1 MNIEVKTNDW
11 VLPNRVGYNKKI
23 YDIFHPSKYHKKAAA
38 KASCECTKDSC
49 ELDVSK
55 VSLFPQQRI
64 VKDYMQFDSPY
75 RGILLY
81 HGLGSGKSAASIAAS
96 EGYINRKNVIIMTP
110 ASLSQNYENELMK
123 ISTVGL
129 NLKKSWTCLKVIK
142 TNVKMME
149 QLKSYGIDKQMVK
162 KEGTVW
168 VPLYKKDID
177 DAEIV
182 IDNIKYTDMASNYKE
197 DIKKIIT
204 HIIRNRYKFINYNGI
219 TMKMIKEMGDKSFDN
234 SFIIVDEVHN
244 FISRIANGSKIAMK
258 IYNNIVSAKDVKMV
272 LLSGTPIINHP
283 YEISFLI
290 NLLRGPMKTYKIPII
305 DGIADKNEII
315 NKLSTSQLYDYVD
328 ELYYDNKNL
337 NIILL
342 PINYVR
348 KDDISSSIVKK
359 EWNRDEDTIIK
370 EIIKAINN
378 EGNSVGKGVQKKQD
392 KAAKKTVKPNSKN
405 KIDVNKPYLIVTNG
419 TTGSLKTKMADEII
433 KYLKLSLTN
442 TKIIIDDL
450 VIKNKEYKKRVL
462 DIIKKVA
469 KECNNNKVCISE
481 KYDNPGDKMYEDF
494 GKAYYDV
501 RKGESGISC
510 TDSFK
515 NSCDKLNDLNL
526 ENALK
531 ESRNIVFESQ
541 GLSVPSWLLSIPY
554 LTEKYNVIFGYSL
567 APIKNIVE
575 VIKKRAKARID
586 KYLKNP
592 NEDAPRLPTV
602 DRKIIG
608 NNIKKIMA
616 TLKELRKNCINDVEY
631 LKCGNKKI
639 DKLLVY
645 ENTADFKLNIV
656 YDNDSN
662 HDIADAEFEGLIY
675 DIVKMDAKGNF
686 DDSSISLSTK
696 YDTEQNYALPSKK
709 EDFSKFFINDEDA
722 ENIKVINED
731 LFKRRVLGILSYY
744 KTSGSELFPSLLP
757 ETIRNMYMTD
767 HQIKKYVD
775 VRIKEIAM
783 DDRKKKFG
791 NKGATEISSV
801 YRAFSRLVCNF
812 AFPEEIPREFPQ
824 DIRTLKKKEMA
835 MNEEDDANSK
845 ESKDSKDAENDKKK
859 FNKDIDAEYNKKL
872 TKALNDLKK
881 GDYLEKKN
889 LREYYSPK
897 FAQMFEDV
905 NTSPGSV
912 LVYSQF
918 RVVEGLGIFKEV
930 LNKHGYVE
938 INVIKND
945 EYGYILE
952 DPDVFDEKYD
962 DKRYV
967 MFNSDREKTNI
978 LMNLFNGDF
987 ANLPDTIRSSLP
999 NKGEGLEQR
1008 YGKIVK
1014 VMMITQSG
1022 AEGISLKNVRRV
1034 LITEYF
1040 WNSVRID
1047 QVIGRAVRT
1056 CSHMGLP
1063 VEDRNVGVY
1072 KYIMKFTRDQLITNP
1087 TLKIKDAELSTDE
1100 HIYDKA
1106 NKKEELIK
1114 NFLDMLKSSSIDCVI
1129 HADVNKP
1136 LKNGYKCYNWPINMN
1151 DDKLAFT
1158 QNILNDSKITQY
1170 KNYERVK
1177 TDRGKVVSKDGVKY
1191 VLLNDKLYDYNS
1203 YKNAGVLLSLNY

>member
-23 YDIFHPSKYHKKAAA
+23 YDIFHPSKYQKKTATA
-38 KASCECTKDSC
+38 KASCECTKESC

-123 ISTVGL
+123 ISTIGL

-149 QLKSYGIDKQMVK
+149 QLKGYAIDKQMVK

-168 VPLYKKDID
+168 IPLYKKDIE
-177 DAEIV
+177 DAVIV
-182 IDNIKYTDMASNYKE
+182 IDNVKYSDMASNDKE
-197 DIKKIIT
+197 DIKKTIT

-219 TMKMIKEMGDKSFDN
+219 TMKMIKEMGDNPFDN

-258 IYNNIVSAKDVKMV
+258 IYNNIVSAKDVKLV

-305 DGIADKNEII
+305 DGVADKNQII
-315 NKLSTSQLYDYVD
+315 NKLSKAQLYDYVD
-328 ELYYDNKNL
+328 ELYYDNRNL

-348 KDDISSSIVKK
+348 KDNVSSAIVKK
-359 EWNRDEDTIIK
+359 DWGKDGAAEATEAVIIK
-370 EIIKAINN
+370 EIIKAINT
-378 EGNSVGKGVQKKQD
+378 EGNDEKSAKSVKS
-392 KAAKKTVKPNSKN
+392 AKSEKSAKSGNG
-405 KIDVNKPYLIVTNG
+405 IDVKKPYLIVTNG
-419 TTGSLKTKMADEII
+419 TTGSLKTKMAEEII
-433 KYLKLSLTN
+433 KYLKLNQTN
-442 TKIIIDDL
+442 TKINIDDL

-481 KYDNPGDKMYEDF
+481 KYENPSDKLQEDF
-494 GKAYYDV
+494 RKAYYDV
-501 RKGESGISC
+501 RKGDGGINC
-510 TDSFK
+510 TDNFK

-541 GLSVPSWLLSIPY
+541 GLSVPSWLLSQPY
-554 LTEKYNVIFGYSL
+554 LTEKYNVIFAYSL
-567 APIKNIVE
+567 APIKKTVD

-592 NEDAPRLPTV
+592 NEDAPRLPSV
-602 DRKIIG
+602 DKKIIG
-608 NNIKKIMA
+608 NNIKNIVA

-631 LKCGNKKI
+631 LKCGKKKI

-645 ENTADFKLNIV
+645 ETGDNFKLNLV
-656 YDNDSN
+656 YDNYNNDDITDS
-662 HDIADAEFEGLIY
+662 AFEGIIY

-686 DDSSISLSTK
+686 DESDISLSTK
-696 YDTEQNYALPSKK
+696 YDTENNYALPSKK
-709 EDFSKFFINDEDA
+709 EDFVKFFINDDDP

-775 VRIKEIAM
+775 VRIKEIAI
-783 DDRKKKFG
+783 DDNKKKKYG
-791 NKGATEISSV
+791 NKGTAEVSSV

-812 AFPEEIPREFPQ
+812 AFPKEIPREFPEEV
-824 DIRTLKKKEMA
+824 RTLKKKEMA
-835 MNEEDDANSK
+835 MNEEDGDN
-845 ESKDSKDAENDKKK
+845 SKDSKDAENDKKK
-859 FNKDIDAEYNKKL
+859 FNKDVEAEYNKKL
-872 TKALNDLKK
+872 MKALNDLKK

-897 FAQMFEDV
+897 FAQMLEDV
-905 NTSPGSV
+905 DTSPGSV

-938 INVIKND
+938 INVTKND

-962 DKRYV
+962 NKRYV

-999 NKGEGLEQR
+999 NNGEGLEQR
-1008 YGKIVK
+1008 YGKIVR

-1072 KYIMKFTRDQLITNP
+1072 KYIMKFTTDHIINNP
-1087 TLKIKDAELSTDE
+1087 TLKNKDGEISTDE

-1136 LKNGYKCYNWPINMN
+1136 LKNGYKCYNWPINMKE
-1151 DDKLAFT
+1151 DKLAFT
-1158 QNILNDSKITQY
+1158 QNILNEGKITQY
-1170 KNYERVK
+1170 KNYERAK
-1177 TDRGKVVSKDGVKY
+1177 TDRGKVVSRDGVKY
-1191 VLLNDKLYDYNS
+1191 VLLKDKLYDYNS
-1203 YKNAGVLLSLNY
+1203 YKNAGVLLQA